1 MGYLLTSGQRKRSF
15 LAIFAQIT
23 IFFFHFILFF
33 CIYYYQTN
41 TLKRDLFLNERTEN
55 TAQILTIFEVNV
67 EILLS

>member
-1 MGYLLTSGQRKRSF
+1 MGYLLSSGQRKRSF
-15 LAIFAQIT
+15 LATFAQIT
-23 IFFFHFILFF
+23 IFFFILFYF
-33 CIYYYQTN
+33 FYIYYYQTN